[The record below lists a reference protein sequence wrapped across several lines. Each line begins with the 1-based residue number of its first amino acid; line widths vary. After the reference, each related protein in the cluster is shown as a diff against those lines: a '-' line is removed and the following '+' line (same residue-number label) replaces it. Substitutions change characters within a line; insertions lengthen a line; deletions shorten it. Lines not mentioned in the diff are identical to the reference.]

1 MSANLKGSD
10 ETDGTEIKNFYNN
23 KLNWLMKK
31 IDNVTTTLKTDDRK
45 LIMSQQNSVEKMLRE
60 ENN

>member
-10 ETDGTEIKNFYNN
+10 ETDGTEIKKFYNN

>member
-60 ENN
+60 ESN

>member
-10 ETDGTEIKNFYNN
+10 ETDGTEIKKFYNN

-60 ENN
+60 ESN